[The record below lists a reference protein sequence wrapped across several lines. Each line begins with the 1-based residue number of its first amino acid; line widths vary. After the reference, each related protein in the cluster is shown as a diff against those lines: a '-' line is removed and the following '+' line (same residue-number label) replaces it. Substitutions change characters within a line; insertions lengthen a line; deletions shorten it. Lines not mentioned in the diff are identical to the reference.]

1 MTSICFFLFFC
12 IWNLHS
18 ENQGNPLSVVIIGG
32 GPAGL
37 ATAIEAHALGADVTI
52 IEKRDVYIRIQ
63 RLFLT
68 DSTINLLEK
77 WGVSV
82 PEMQVTDIGMGKRD
96 GFVKI
101 KYLEQGLENRV
112 KELGIKKIQGEFMGI
127 KGEEKILIYAQ
138 EEANEFSY
146 DILVAADGA
155 HSRVRDSLGIRPRCF
170 GTAKAALAFIEC
182 EDFHGEDNQELVKKN
197 DLYTVRISVPSL
209 RIIFVQ
215 AFTNSFKSGQRI
227 SLKKLEQT
235 TRECGWLQE
244 ADCILEGKAE
254 TSLDIEVRLQQAR
267 AFSDEKRSAIVIG
280 DAAASASFFLGN
292 GVNTAFLT
300 VALAGDFFKR
310 VLEQDGDA
318 YPIFNQMMQETT
330 DKLINES
337 RHLFHSDYTPPN

>member
-1 MTSICFFLFFC
+1 MKKIIAPAFFLLFWIC
-12 IWNLHS
+12 HLHS
-18 ENQGNPLSVVIIGG
+18 AIQGKPLSVVIVGG

-37 ATAIEAHALGADVTI
+37 ATAIEAQTLGADVTI
-52 IEKRDVYIRIQ
+52 IEKREVYIRIQ
-63 RLFLT
+63 RLFLL
-68 DSTINLLEK
+68 DSTLNLFEK

-82 PEMQVTDIGMGKRD
+82 PEMHVTDIGMGKKE

-101 KYLEQGLENRV
+101 KYLEQALENRA

-127 KGEEKILIYAQ
+127 KGDEKILIYAQ
-138 EEANEFSY
+138 DEAHELPY
-146 DILVAADGA
+146 DILVGADGA

-182 EDFHGEDNQELVKKN
+182 EDFRGEDNEELVKKS

-209 RIIFVQ
+209 RIIFIQ
-215 AFTNSFKSGQRI
+215 TFTNSFKSGQRI

-244 ADCILEGKAE
+244 ADCILQGKAE

-267 AFSDEKRSAIVIG
+267 AFSDEKRSAIIVG

-292 GVNTAFLT
+292 GVNTAFLSS
-300 VALAGDFFKR
+300 ALAGDFFR
-310 VLEQDGDA
+310 RISEQDEDA
-318 YPIFNQMMQETT
+318 YLIFNQKMQEIT

-337 RHLFHSDYTPPN
+337 HYLFHSAS